1 MYKTLMAFANSTPAW
16 VISSFP
22 VIRQILMVIIA
33 VCALCMIVVTL
44 IQPSEGDG
52 GANVITGSNESF
64 YSQNKASS
72 RQGKLKRLT
81 VALAIVIAVCVVLYF
96 VLTAIYKG

>member
-1 MYKTLMAFANSTPAW
+1 MLKNLLAFAMPNW
-16 VISSFP
+16 VINSFP
-22 VIRQILMVIIA
+22 IIRQVLMVIIA
-33 VCALCMIVVTL
+33 VCAVMLIIVTL
-44 IQPSEGDG
+44 IQPSEGEG

-81 VALAIVIAVCVVLYF
+81 IALAIIIAVCVLLYF
-96 VLTAIYKG
+96 ILTAIYRG